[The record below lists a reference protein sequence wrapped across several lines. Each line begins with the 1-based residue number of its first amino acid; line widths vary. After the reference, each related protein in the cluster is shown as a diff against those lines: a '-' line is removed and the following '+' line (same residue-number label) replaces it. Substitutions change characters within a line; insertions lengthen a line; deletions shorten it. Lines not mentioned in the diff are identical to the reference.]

1 MRFGRKK
8 KKAKVGV
15 STTQLALGAAG
26 LLLFIVGVKR
36 SLPKVDEPP
45 ATPQE
50 GPRKVHGDML
60 EELVPAG
67 EARPHEIKG

>member
-8 KKAKVGV
+8 EKTKAGV
-15 STTQLALGAAG
+15 STAKVVLGAAG
-26 LLLFIVGVKR
+26 LFLFIVGVRR
-36 SLPKVDEPP
+36 SLPKADEPA

-50 GPRKVHGDML
+50 GPRKVHGDMH

-67 EARPHEIKG
+67 DARPHEIQG